1 MNKPISIVREE
12 FKQNMIELV
21 NNSNLPMFVV
31 EPIMNEIL
39 TEVRAVAKAQFELD
53 KKRYEESLITE
64 ANKEDIVDDVEH
76 FETDNV

>member
-21 NNSNLPMFVV
+21 NNSNLPMFVI

-39 TEVRAVAKAQFELD
+39 VEVRAVAKTQFELD
-53 KKRYEESLITE
+53 KKRYEESLIAD
-64 ANKEDIVDDVEH
+64 ANNEDIV
-76 FETDNV
+76 ETDNV